1 MTQAPLISMLVVG
14 IGLAFIFGTLA
25 NRLRLSPIAGYLMAG
40 VAVGPFTPGFIGDP
54 AIAQQLADVGVILLM
69 FGVGLHF
76 SLKDLL
82 SLKRAVIPSVFAQV
96 ALSATLGAAA
106 AWAMG
111 FGLGAEVVFGMCLSV
126 ASTVVL
132 LRAMQNRRLLDTER
146 GRLAIGWLIV
156 QDFITVMALVLIPV
170 LAEWLKAQDGGFS
183 FGGTQLLETLALTF
197 GKLVAFIVFMLVVG
211 RRAVPAL
218 LHYVAHTGSRELF
231 RLAVLSVALG
241 VAFLASELFGVSF
254 ALGAFFAGMIL
265 SESQLSARAAE
276 ESLPLRD
283 AFAVLFFVSIGM
295 LFNPM
300 VLVNDTA
307 ALGLSVLIV
316 VVGNAA
322 VAYGLTRLIG
332 YSVESALLI
341 AVGLAQIGEF
351 SFILADLGI
360 RLDLLPT
367 RGRDLILGTSILT
380 ILANPFLVSLAMR
393 IHPAHPPGEAV
404 EPDAPPELH
413 PTALSHHVVLVGYG
427 RVGSLIGRALQER
440 HETFLVVED
449 ADRLVASLHES
460 KVEVIPGNAV
470 DPHVLAA
477 ANVREA
483 RLLFIAIPNGFE
495 AGQIVQ
501 QSRALN
507 PQLRI
512 VARAHSNDEVDY
524 LMRLSADAVI
534 MGEREIARGMIEDAF
549 GPAETA
555 PQSATPALASGASN
569 L

>member
-211 RRAVPAL
+211 RRTVPAL

>member
-1 MTQAPLISMLVVG
+1 MNQAPLISMLVVG
-14 IGLAFIFGTLA
+14 IGLAFVFGTLA
-25 NRLRLSPIAGYLMAG
+25 NRLKLSPIAGYLMAG

-54 AIAQQLADVGVILLM
+54 ALAQQLADVGVILLM

-82 SLKRAVIPSVFAQV
+82 ALKRAVIPSVFVQV
-96 ALSATLGAAA
+96 AVSAGLGAAA
-106 AWAMG
+106 AWLMG
-111 FGLGAEVVFGMCLSV
+111 FGLGGAIVFGMCLSV

-132 LRAMQNRRLLDTER
+132 LRTMQNRRLLDTER

-156 QDFITVMALVLIPV
+156 QDFITVLALVLIPV
-170 LAEWLKAQDGGFS
+170 LAQWLKPQDGGAFD
-183 FGGTQLLETLALTF
+183 GAELLTTLALTF
-197 GKLVAFIVFMLVVG
+197 GKLIAFTIFMLVVG
-211 RRAVPAL
+211 RRTIPAI
-218 LHYVAHTGSRELF
+218 LHYVAHSGSRELF

-241 VAFLASELFGVSF
+241 VAFLAAELFGVSF

-300 VLVNDTA
+300 VVVNDA
-307 ALGLSVLIV
+307 PALAIAVLIV
-316 VVGNAA
+316 IVGNGA
-322 VAYGLTRLIG
+322 VAYGLTRMIG
-332 YSVESALLI
+332 YSVETALI
-341 AVGLAQIGEF
+341 MAVGLAQIGEF

-360 RLDLLPT
+360 SQGLLAA
-367 RGRDLILGTSILT
+367 RGRDLILGTSIIT
-380 ILANPFLVSLAMR
+380 ILANPFLVALAAR
-393 IHPAHPPGEAV
+393 IHPAHPPGEPV

-413 PTALSHHVVLVGYG
+413 PTTLSHHTVLVGYG
-427 RVGSLIGRALQER
+427 RVGGLIGRALRER
-440 HETFLVVED
+440 HDTFLVIED
-449 ADRLVASLHES
+449 ADRLVASLREQ

-470 DPHVLAA
+470 DPRVLEA
-477 ANVREA
+477 ANVKEA
-483 RLLFIAIPNGFE
+483 RLLLIAIPNGFE

-501 QSRALN
+501 QSRFLN
-507 PQLRI
+507 PQLHI
-512 VARAHSNDEVDY
+512 VARAHSNDEVEY

-534 MGEREIARGMIEDAF
+534 MGEREIARGMIEQAF
-549 GPAETA
+549 GPPDVGSQSPA
-555 PQSATPALASGASN
+555 PTLASGAPA

>member
-1 MTQAPLISMLVVG
+1 
-14 IGLAFIFGTLA
+14 
-25 NRLRLSPIAGYLMAG
+25 
-40 VAVGPFTPGFIGDP
+40 
-54 AIAQQLADVGVILLM
+54 
-69 FGVGLHF
+69 
-76 SLKDLL
+76 
-82 SLKRAVIPSVFAQV
+82 
-96 ALSATLGAAA
+96 
-106 AWAMG
+106 
-111 FGLGAEVVFGMCLSV
+111 
-126 ASTVVL
+126 
-132 LRAMQNRRLLDTER
+132 LLDTER

-156 QDFITVMALVLIPV
+156 QDFITVIALVLIPV
-170 LAEWLKAQDGGFS
+170 FAEWLKAQDGAVS
-183 FGGTQLLETLALTF
+183 FDGAELVETLALTL
-197 GKLVAFIVFMLVVG
+197 GKLAAFIAFMLVVG
-211 RRAVPAL
+211 RRTVPAI

-307 ALGLSVLIV
+307 ALTAFVLIV
-316 VVGNAA
+316 VIGNGAL
-322 VAYGLTRLIG
+322 AYGLTRIIG
-332 YSVESALLI
+332 YSVETALVM
-341 AVGLAQIGEF
+341 AVGLTQIGEF

-360 RLDLLPT
+360 DLGLLST

-380 ILANPFLVSLAMR
+380 ILANPFLIAFAAR
-393 IHPAHPPGEAV
+393 IHPAHPPGEPV
-404 EPDAPPELH
+404 EPDVPIELH
-413 PTALSHHVVLVGYG
+413 PTALTHHVVLIGYG
-427 RVGSLIGRALQER
+427 RVGSLIGRALKER
-440 HETFLVVED
+440 HETFLVIED
-449 ADRLVASLHES
+449 ADRLVAALHEN

-470 DPHVLAA
+470 DPRVLAA
-477 ANVREA
+477 ANVKEA
-483 RLLFIAIPNGFE
+483 RLLLIAIPNGFE

-507 PQLRI
+507 RQLRI
-512 VARAHSNDEVDY
+512 VARAHSNDEVEY

-549 GPAETA
+549 GKPDMGPA
-555 PQSATPALASGASN
+555 SASPALASRAPS

>member
-1 MTQAPLISMLVVG
+1 
-14 IGLAFIFGTLA
+14 
-25 NRLRLSPIAGYLMAG
+25 
-40 VAVGPFTPGFIGDP
+40 
-54 AIAQQLADVGVILLM
+54 
-69 FGVGLHF
+69 
-76 SLKDLL
+76 
-82 SLKRAVIPSVFAQV
+82 
-96 ALSATLGAAA
+96 
-106 AWAMG
+106 
-111 FGLGAEVVFGMCLSV
+111 
-126 ASTVVL
+126 
-132 LRAMQNRRLLDTER
+132 MQNRRLLDTER

-156 QDFITVMALVLIPV
+156 QDFITVMALVLIPA
-170 LAEWLKAQDGGFS
+170 LAEWLKAQDGGVSFS
-183 FGGTQLLETLALTF
+183 GAELVETLALTF
-197 GKLVAFIVFMLVVG
+197 GKLLAFIVFMLVVG
-211 RRAVPAL
+211 RRTVPAL

-231 RLAVLSVALG
+231 RLAALSVALG
-241 VAFLASELFGVSF
+241 VAFLAAELFGVSF

-307 ALGLSVLIV
+307 ALSLSVLIV
-316 VVGNAA
+316 VIGNGA

-332 YSVESALLI
+332 YSVETALLI

-360 RLDLLPT
+360 SLNLLPV
-367 RGRDLILGTSILT
+367 RARDLILGTSILT
-380 ILANPFLVSLAMR
+380 ILANPFLVALAMR
-393 IHPAHPPGEAV
+393 IHPAHPPGEPV
-404 EPDAPPELH
+404 EPDAPVELH

-427 RVGSLIGRALQER
+427 RVGSLIGRALLER

-460 KVEVIPGNAV
+460 KIEVIPGNAV
-470 DPHVLAA
+470 NQRVLAA
-477 ANVREA
+477 ANVRHA
-483 RLLFIAIPNGFE
+483 RLLLIAIPNGFE

-549 GPAETA
+549 GKPETS
-555 PQSATPALASGASN
+555 PQSPTPALASGASS

>member
-1 MTQAPLISMLVVG
+1 MLVVG

-40 VAVGPFTPGFIGDP
+40 VAVGPFTPGFIGD
-54 AIAQQLADVGVILLM
+54 AGIAQQLADVGVILLM

-82 SLKRAVIPSVFAQV
+82 SLKRAVIPSVFVQV
-96 ALSATLGAAA
+96 ALSATLGATA
-106 AWAMG
+106 AWTMG
-111 FGLGAEVVFGMCLSV
+111 FGLGAEIVFGMCLSV

-132 LRAMQNRRLLDTER
+132 LRTMQNRRLLDTER

-156 QDFITVMALVLIPV
+156 QDFITVMALVLIP
-170 LAEWLKAQDGGFS
+170 AFADWLKAQDGGVAFN
-183 FGGTQLLETLALTF
+183 GAQLVETLALTF

-211 RRAVPAL
+211 RRTVPAL

-241 VAFLASELFGVSF
+241 VAFLAAELFGVSF

-295 LFNPM
+295 LFNPL

-307 ALGLSVLIV
+307 ALATAVLIV
-316 VVGNAA
+316 IVGNGAL
-322 VAYGLTRLIG
+322 AYGLTRIIG
-332 YSVESALLI
+332 YSVETALVM

-360 RLDLLPT
+360 HLDLLPT

-380 ILANPFLVSLAMR
+380 ILANPFLVALATR
-393 IHPAHPPGEAV
+393 IHPAHPPGEPV
-404 EPDAPPELH
+404 EPDTPPELH

-427 RVGSLIGRALQER
+427 RVGSLIGRALKER
-440 HETFLVVED
+440 HESFLVVED
-449 ADRLVASLHES
+449 ADRLVAALHES

-470 DPHVLAA
+470 EPRVLQA

-483 RLLFIAIPNGFE
+483 RLLLIAIPNGFE

-549 GPAETA
+549 GAGAMA
-555 PQSATPALASGASN
+555 PQSAPPVLASGPPS